1 MATFSLTSTLPA
13 SSPTSF
19 LPKPET
25 RFLSLPTTICF
36 SHSLSLFNPKPKPA
50 QSHPGDGPS
59 VRAMALDFSGS
70 LFEGGFDDLDNE
82 PPSPPGPDRAVVDDK
97 PDIECPPGL
106 RQYEAMVV
114 LRPDMTE
121 DERVAIIQKYEE
133 LLVTGGAMYVEVY
146 NRGVI
151 PLSYVIEKKN
161 YDGVPFEYFDGIYL
175 LFTYFTKP
183 ESISALD
190 ETLKTDYDVIRSSI
204 FKIRKRK
211 Y

>member
-1 MATFSLTSTLPA
+1 
-13 SSPTSF
+13 
-19 LPKPET
+19 
-25 RFLSLPTTICF
+25 
-36 SHSLSLFNPKPKPA
+36 
-50 QSHPGDGPS
+50 
-59 VRAMALDFSGS
+59 MALDFSAS
-70 LFEGGFDDLDNE
+70 LFEGGFDELDNE
-82 PPSPPGPDRAVVDDK
+82 PPSPPGLDRAVVDDK
-97 PDIECPPGL
+97 PDIQCPPGL
-106 RQYEAMVV
+106 RQYETMVV

-146 NRGVI
+146 NRGVV

-175 LFTYFTKP
+175 LFTYFTNP

-204 FKIRKRK
+204 FKVRKRK